1 MSLSNISIIRLGL
14 VKTVVAAVLTVVCN
28 FVWATNEEGKVHNI
42 RVPARVF
49 DDNTIHSYFVDV
61 LTLAL
66 NKTQRNGLPFRI
78 VPDPFNA
85 NQDRLLR
92 QVKEGSTDVTWAVTS
107 IEREEANQAVFFPL
121 ARGLLG
127 YRVFLIHPDNEN
139 EYREKPLSELK
150 ESLSVQ
156 GIGWPDTDIMR
167 FNGYRVKEVPMSMMF
182 KLIESKMA
190 DYFPRSVMEIEFEL
204 SSRQSEPL
212 MIEPARGFYYP
223 SPMYFFVNKRNRMLA
238 ERIHKGLD
246 IALND
251 GSLVALFNKQPF
263 SQSAFKILKGRDILK
278 LQNPLL
284 SPQSQRTLE
293 NYKDFI
299 VTQ

>member
-1 MSLSNISIIRLGL
+1 
-14 VKTVVAAVLTVVCN
+14 
-28 FVWATNEEGKVHNI
+28 
-42 RVPARVF
+42 
-49 DDNTIHSYFVDV
+49 
-61 LTLAL
+61 
-66 NKTQRNGLPFRI
+66 
-78 VPDPFNA
+78 
-85 NQDRLLR
+85 
-92 QVKEGSTDVTWAVTS
+92 
-107 IEREEANQAVFFPL
+107 
-121 ARGLLG
+121 
-127 YRVFLIHPDNEN
+127 
-139 EYREKPLSELK
+139 
-150 ESLSVQ
+150 
-156 GIGWPDTDIMR
+156 
-167 FNGYRVKEVPMSMMF
+167 
-182 KLIESKMA
+182 MA

-293 NYKDFI
+293 NYKDFL

>member
-14 VKTVVAAVLTVVCN
+14 VKTVVAAVLTVVCS
-28 FVWATNEEGKVHNI
+28 FVWAANEEGKVHNI

-66 NKTQRNGLPFRI
+66 DKTQVNGLPFRI

-107 IEREEANQAVFFPL
+107 IEREEANQAVFFPI

-293 NYKDFI
+293 NYKDFL

>member
-1 MSLSNISIIRLGL
+1 MSFSNISIIRLDL
-14 VKTVVAAVLTVVCN
+14 VKTVIAAVLTVVCS
-28 FVWATNEEGKVHNI
+28 FVWAANEEGKVHNI

-66 NKTQRNGLPFRI
+66 SKTQNDGLPFKI

-107 IEREEANQAVFFPL
+107 IEREEANRAVFFPV

-127 YRVFLIHPDNEN
+127 YRVFLIHPDNKDV
-139 EYREKPLSELK
+139 YREKPLSELK

-156 GIGWPDTDIMR
+156 GIGWPDTEIMR

-190 DYFPRSVMEIEFEL
+190 DYFPRSVMEVEFEL
-204 SSRQSEPL
+204 SSRQNAPL
-212 MIEPARGFYYP
+212 MIEPAKAFYYP

-238 ERIHKGLD
+238 ERILKGLD

-251 GSLVALFNKQPF
+251 GSLAALYNKQPF
-263 SQSAFKILKGRDILK
+263 AQSAFRMLTGRDIIK
-278 LQNPLL
+278 LQNPIL
-284 SPQSQRTLE
+284 SIQSQRALE
-293 NYKDFI
+293 KYKTFLI
-299 VTQ
+299 KE